1 MNKIY
6 YGDCRQSLKGLLS
19 SSVQTVV
26 TSPPYFG
33 LRDYGNDEQ
42 IGLEDTVND
51 YIDNL
56 AHVFHLVKDVLNDDG
71 TLWLNI
77 ADSYASFKDGKAVPD
92 SHRRGNG
99 TAVSKGLAKNRMAK
113 TFTGTD
119 IKNKD
124 LIGIPWMLALRLRA
138 DGWYLRQSII
148 WEKPNP
154 RPESVTDRCTN
165 SHEYIFLFSKSER
178 YKFNHDDIKEFTVDG
193 LSRRNRRS
201 VWTVPTKPYSGAHF
215 ATFPEEL
222 ITPCV
227 LAGSDVGDIVLDP
240 FLGSGTTAAT
250 ALKLGRK
257 YIGMELNSDY
267 EPLIQ
272 QRLNEAA
279 MSGAQ
284 NELF

>member
-1 MNKIY
+1 MDNIY
-6 YGDCRQSLKGLLS
+6 FGDCRESLRVLLPS
-19 SSVQTVV
+19 NIQTCV

-33 LRDYGNDEQ
+33 LRDYGNDDQ
-42 IGLEDTVND
+42 IGLEETVND

-56 AHVFHLVKDVLNDDG
+56 TEVFHLVKDVLNYDG

-77 ADSYASFKDGKAVPD
+77 ADSYAYFGNGQQSNY
-92 SHRRGNG
+92 SRRRGDG
-99 TAVSKGLAKNRMAK
+99 TTIPKGLSKNKMSS
-113 TFTGTD
+113 TFKGTD

-178 YKFNHDDIKEFTVDG
+178 YKFNHEDIKEFTVDG

-201 VWTVPTKPYSGAHF
+201 VWTVPTKPYNGAHF

-222 ITPCV
+222 ITPCI

-284 NELF
+284 DELF